1 MTTTLKHDGFGH
13 YLMAKTTHTSRQHVQ
28 YIFRFENDYGASVV
42 KGMGTYGHELDLWE
56 LGVITF
62 DGCDWHLT
70 YDTPITEDVIGY
82 LTDEQVMDILKQIQ
96 AL

>member
-13 YLMAKTTHTSRQHVQ
+13 YLRAKTTNTSRQRVQ

-42 KGMGTYGHELDLWE
+42 KSPYTYGGDQDLWE
-56 LGVITF
+56 LGVIKF
-62 DGCDWHLT
+62 EGCKWHLT
-70 YDTPITEDVIGY
+70 YNTSIIEDVLGY
-82 LTDEQVMDILKQIQ
+82 LTDEQVMDILKQIK